1 MGKEENHLNVESV
14 GVKSKKQGAYK
25 LDCVS
30 NPRRVQKPPDKVQ
43 NKNMKHTNM
52 SLFLRFIITIPTTTS
67 SIKHGAKICGKGQ
80 NEYSNEAENKFSV
93 AGNSKHKVAS
103 ARMYTPCV
111 CAHTLRTY
119 VRKNKKIKEKKDRLK
134 NNQLIDAKGDLNKFR
149 YGNYSRTK
157 LEERKKTINVI
168 KANNMDISLFNDMRK
183 KEKAGS
189 HRTGVENE
197 NASSIAMTRCKES
210 EKNKKS
216 HPPLIKIKSNDM
228 YLNNL
233 LKKEDILIQS
243 EKCQE
248 ANATENKNIASSS
261 NEPTEG
267 SSDEDFHSSDVIEL
281 YKKKQQQNLEEKRKK
296 FIRDKKKMLIRKK
309 TYKDTGTQVFLD
321 DFTKFYER
329 VKPEVEKIVE
339 DVLNRALKEIY
350 EEQELTLIKRKIDYY
365 ENIRMKKYKA
375 LKNVEKKSEAFYEE
389 TQRKI
394 NDRIALKNKV
404 EIIMKKKIAHSK
416 AHKNVYHIFQKN
428 VDLCAREDS
437 LPKNFEVE
445 NKTRDIPTYQEH
457 EPSCTA
463 MVNRIDT
470 LFGKDTPTAR
480 QILYTHVHVMN
491 VPVKTSS
498 TDMLNK
504 AKQ

>member
-1 MGKEENHLNVESV
+1 MGKEENHLKVESV
-14 GVKSKKQGAYK
+14 GIKSKKQGAYK
-25 LDCVS
+25 LDRVS
-30 NPRRVQKPPDKVQ
+30 NTRRVQKPPDKVQ
-43 NKNMKHTNM
+43 NKNMKRTNM
-52 SLFLRFIITIPTTTS
+52 SSLFLRFIITIPTTTS
-67 SIKHGAKICGKGQ
+67 SIKHGEKICSKGQ
-80 NEYSNEAENKFSV
+80 NEYPNEAEKKFSV
-93 AGNSKHKVAS
+93 AGNRKHKVPCAL
-103 ARMYTPCV
+103 MYTPCV
-111 CAHTLRTY
+111 YAYPLRTY
-119 VRKNKKIKEKKDRLK
+119 VRKNKKIKEKKNRLK
-134 NNQLIDAKGDLNKFR
+134 NNQLTDTKGDKNKFS
-149 YGNYSRTK
+149 YGNYSGTK

-168 KANNMDISLFNDMRK
+168 KANNMDKSRFNDLRK
-183 KEKAGS
+183 NEKARS
-189 HRTGVENE
+189 HQTGVEDA

-216 HPPLIKIKSNDM
+216 HPPLIKIKSNDK

-233 LKKEDILIQS
+233 LKKEDIFIQS

-261 NEPTEG
+261 SEPTED

-281 YKKKQQQNLEEKRKK
+281 YKKKQQNLEEKRKK
-296 FIRDKKKMLIRKK
+296 FIRDKKKMLIKKK
-309 TYKDTGTQVFLD
+309 TYKDADTQVFLD

-394 NDRIALKNKV
+394 KDRIELKNKV
-404 EIIMKKKIAHSK
+404 EIIMKKKIAHK
-416 AHKNVYHIFQKN
+416 
-428 VDLCAREDS
+428 
-437 LPKNFEVE
+437 
-445 NKTRDIPTYQEH
+445 EH

-463 MVNRIDT
+463 MVNRNDT
-470 LFGKDTPTAR
+470 LFEMIEKTLTSRSEINDTGKR
-480 QILYTHVHVMN
+480 WYKI
-491 VPVKTSS
+491 KT
-498 TDMLNK
+498 
-504 AKQ
+504 